1 MNALKRILDADV
13 RSILNP
19 SVWLLIVAVSHTLFG
34 SLVPMMQAQPGSDEF
49 ISSSYGLVIAV
60 VLISIYIFTKDATM
74 ARMTA
79 VVGAA
84 VFTWILM
91 LSLISEGGDFQLTA
105 ELSPPFVYK
114 FQLNIEL
121 APPLLLW
128 GLLATSGFLHWNTGE
143 TEETSTE

>member
-1 MNALKRILDADV
+1 
-13 RSILNP
+13 
-19 SVWLLIVAVSHTLFG
+19 
-34 SLVPMMQAQPGSDEF
+34 
-49 ISSSYGLVIAV
+49 
-60 VLISIYIFTKDATM
+60 M

-79 VVGAA
+79 VIGAA
-84 VFTWILM
+84 VFCWILM